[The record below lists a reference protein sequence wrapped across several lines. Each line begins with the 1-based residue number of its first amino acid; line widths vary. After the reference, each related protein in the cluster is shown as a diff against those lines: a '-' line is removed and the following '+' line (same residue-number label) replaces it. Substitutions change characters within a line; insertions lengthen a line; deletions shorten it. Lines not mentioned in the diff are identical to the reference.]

1 MEARTRRVAHRVSQA
16 FQAEAHCIDQ
26 SHSGTHQAVAQLEL
40 KHILL
45 GVLADMLK
53 GVKQCGIHPR
63 EAGQHYGITPVAL
76 PFILVDCP
84 CLSWIGHDHSK
95 TQLLQKAAHPRT
107 VRAGFHHR
115 SGAGITSCHGC
126 ELLARIAQ
134 TSLSG
139 YLPGF
144 VQHAIRVPTV
154 TKVQSDRDLF
164 LLPSE
169 SDNSLVSGRSRNEP
183 PLTWRRTSIIAPPG
197 SRTSLSTVKSAHS
210 WYRQPVKKRAV
221 AR

>member
-1 MEARTRRVAHRVSQA
+1 
-16 FQAEAHCIDQ
+16 
-26 SHSGTHQAVAQLEL
+26 
-40 KHILL
+40 
-45 GVLADMLK
+45 
-53 GVKQCGIHPR
+53 
-63 EAGQHYGITPVAL
+63 ITPVAL

-164 LLPSE
+164 LLPSGCVIHKA
-169 SDNSLVSGRSRNEP
+169 SSLPTRSMARGASSAFSSNLVEKERGGRMSQRVGGNYGTRARSQASLIRALNAGLLKGASSR
-183 PLTWRRTSIIAPPG
+183 PG
-197 SRTSLSTVKSAHS
+197 
-210 WYRQPVKKRAV
+210 
-221 AR
+221 

>member
-1 MEARTRRVAHRVSQA
+1 MFAVPSPISAPSLSTKSGELYQGK
-16 FQAEAHCIDQ
+16 AHCIYQ
-26 SHSGTHQAVAQLEL
+26 GHSGAHQTVAQLEL
-40 KHILL
+40 EHILL
-45 GVLADMLK
+45 GLLATMLNR
-53 GVKQCGIHPR
+53 VKQCVIHPR
-63 EAGQHYGITPVAL
+63 EAGQHHGITPVAL

-115 SGAGITSCHGC
+115 SGAGITSCHRC

-144 VQHAIRVPTV
+144 VQHAIRVSTV
-154 TKVQSDRDLF
+154 TKVQSDRYLF
-164 LLPSE
+164 VIPSVPRE
-169 SDNSLVSGRSRNEP
+169 KY
-183 PLTWRRTSIIAPPG
+183 I
-197 SRTSLSTVKSAHS
+197 VKGVVGA
-210 WYRQPVKKRAV
+210 YKGQCP
-221 AR
+221 